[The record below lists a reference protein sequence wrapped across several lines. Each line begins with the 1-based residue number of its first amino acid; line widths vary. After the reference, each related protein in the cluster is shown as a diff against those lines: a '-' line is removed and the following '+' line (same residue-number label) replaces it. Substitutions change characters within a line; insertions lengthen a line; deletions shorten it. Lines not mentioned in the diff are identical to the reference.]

1 MALSILLTMAV
12 LSASIPS
19 GVAQD
24 EPQPN
29 DELYASL
36 EDQFTAELF
45 AYAANHTDDE
55 VKAYAQM
62 RLNQLTS
69 EAYDNPEGTSSTLL
83 APSSSEP
90 TSSTTSYP
98 DPYWYGEETGDYE
111 FCVRTRSEECR
122 QLYNAELFAS
132 AAGAA
137 TIFAGC
143 LALTTGSGL
152 ILCAAAALATHAA
165 NIAAARQRYQGC
177 LTRTYSD
184 CVLQFKRS

>member
-1 MALSILLTMAV
+1 MAV
-12 LSASIPS
+12 LTASIPS

-24 EPQPN
+24 EPQTN
-29 DELYASL
+29 DELYTTL
-36 EDQFTAELF
+36 EDQFTAELS
-45 AYAANHTDDE
+45 AYAATHTDDE
-55 VKAYAQM
+55 VKAYAQA
-62 RLNQLTS
+62 RLDQLTF
-69 EAYDNPEGTSSTLL
+69 EAYDNPNPTASTLS
-83 APSSSEP
+83 ANSSPEP
-90 TSSTTSYP
+90 TSSTNSYP

-122 QLYNAELFAS
+122 QLHNAELFSS
-132 AAGAA
+132 AAAAA

-165 NIAAARQRYQGC
+165 NIAAARQRYQAC
-177 LTRTYSD
+177 LTRAYSD